1 MNGNDYLVKVKANQK
16 NLLQALKDTV
26 DSSMPVDTFK
36 SEEKNRGRHECREV
50 YVYSPL
56 SNIPDGWPSL
66 SGIIYVERDF
76 KSKKEPH
83 HRSKSYYISSQAIYD
98 AGYFAHGIRGHWSI
112 ENRLHFVKDVSM
124 NEDNSKIKHVVAASN
139 ISIFRNI
146 AINIARQ
153 NGLDSIK
160 HASIF
165 FSSNVKKLFKA
176 MKT

>member
-56 SNIPDGWPSL
+56 SNIP
-66 SGIIYVERDF
+66 V
-76 KSKKEPH
+76 
-83 HRSKSYYISSQAIYD
+83 
-98 AGYFAHGIRGHWSI
+98 
-112 ENRLHFVKDVSM
+112 
-124 NEDNSKIKHVVAASN
+124 
-139 ISIFRNI
+139 RNI